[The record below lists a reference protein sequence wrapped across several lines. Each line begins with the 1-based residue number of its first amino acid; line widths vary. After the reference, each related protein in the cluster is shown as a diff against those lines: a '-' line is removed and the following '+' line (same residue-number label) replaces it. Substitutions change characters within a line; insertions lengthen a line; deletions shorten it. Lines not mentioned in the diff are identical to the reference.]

1 MADKDFKTVDEQ
13 LDILRSRG
21 LIITDIDIAR
31 DFLLRNN
38 YYRISG
44 YSLTLRKNDIFY
56 NSVSFQNIMDIY
68 NFDYEL
74 RHIILQYVEIIEVQM
89 KSLFSY
95 EFTRLHGPLGY
106 LNEEFFTDTLKYKQ
120 IIKKA
125 NMQAMKR
132 LPNEAYLKH
141 FIKETEHPLP
151 LWAYVD
157 LLTISD
163 ISILY
168 SFSENK
174 IKNAVA
180 LNFGLTTSHSSEIL
194 GNYMH
199 SMTIIRNLCAHG
211 SRIYNRLFEQ
221 KPSLNKK
228 EKQLLILKGNGEI
241 DNSHFYGFF
250 IIMHRLLPHNIFK
263 EMKSRIIQ
271 LTEKYPFVKM
281 KYYGF
286 RYDWQNKL

>member
-1 MADKDFKTVDEQ
+1 MLEYSQHLPHASMVTYAHLGAFCYSNTRRFWWRTKTLKQ
-13 LDILRSRG
+13 SM
-21 LIITDIDIAR
+21 
-31 DFLLRNN
+31 N
-38 YYRISG
+38 
-44 YSLTLRKNDIFY
+44 SLTFFVPVVLFRKNDIFY

-74 RHIILQYVEIIEVQM
+74 RHIIPQYVEIIEVQM

-151 LWAYVD
+151 LWVYVD

-168 SFSENK
+168 SISENK

-180 LNFGLTTSHSSEIL
+180 LNFGL
-194 GNYMH
+194 M
-199 SMTIIRNLCAHG
+199 
-211 SRIYNRLFEQ
+211 
-221 KPSLNKK
+221 
-228 EKQLLILKGNGEI
+228 
-241 DNSHFYGFF
+241 
-250 IIMHRLLPHNIFK
+250 
-263 EMKSRIIQ
+263 
-271 LTEKYPFVKM
+271 
-281 KYYGF
+281 
-286 RYDWQNKL
+286 